1 MKILYGVQGTGNGHL
16 TRARVMAKA
25 FKEKG
30 IEVDWIFSGREKSGF
45 FDMEIFGDY
54 KVYRGMTF
62 VTEHGKINFIKT
74 ALQTNIRQFFHDIK
88 QVNVDN
94 YDLIFN
100 DFEPV
105 SAWAARRA
113 GKKTIGVSHQNAFY
127 YKIPKKDSNFVTNWF
142 MHKFAPVDLPIG
154 IHWHP
159 YDKNILPPIVE
170 HNHYKNEIIPKRYLV
185 YLPFASPEDIVPQLL
200 EFPDYEFYVYQPIK
214 EAIDNKNV
222 HLRPFSRE
230 GFQQDLHCCEGV
242 MCSAGFELPSES
254 LHLGKKLLVKPL
266 AGQMEQASNGLA
278 LQELGYGTVAKNFDF
293 KTISEWL
300 KLPARTPL
308 NYPNVAKA
316 VIDWIIENKSQ
327 DVEQLHKQLWG
338 QIKL

>member
-30 IEVDWIFSGREKSGF
+30 IEVDWIFSGREKNGF

-54 KVYRGMTF
+54 QVYRGMTF

-74 ALQTNIRQFFHDIK
+74 AMQTNIRQFFDDIK
-88 QVNVDN
+88 KVNVEN

-105 SAWAARRA
+105 SAWAARKA
-113 GKKTIGVSHQNAFY
+113 GKKTIGVSHQNAFF
-127 YKIPKKDSNFVTNWF
+127 YKIPKKDSNFVTHWF
-142 MHKFAPVDLPIG
+142 MHKFAPVDLAIG

-159 YDKNILPPIVE
+159 YNKMILPPIVE
-170 HNHYKNEIIPKRYLV
+170 HSHYKNELTPKRYLV
-185 YLPFASPEDIVPQLL
+185 YLPFAAPEDIVPQLL

-230 GFQQDLHCCEGV
+230 GFQQDLHSCEGV

-266 AGQMEQASNGLA
+266 EGQMEQASNGLA
-278 LQELGYGTVAKNFDF
+278 LQQLSYGTVAEKFDH
-293 KTISEWL
+293 KTIDDWL

-316 VIDWIIENKSQ
+316 VIEWIIESKDS
-327 DVEQLHKQLWG
+327 DVELLHQQLWS

>member
-88 QVNVDN
+88 QVNVEN

-127 YKIPKKDSNFVTNWF
+127 YTIPKKDSNFVTNWF

-159 YDKNILPPIVE
+159 YHSMILPPIVE
-170 HNHYKNEIIPKRYLV
+170 DSHYTNEIIPKRYLV

-200 EFPDYEFYVYQPIK
+200 EFSDYEFYVYQPIK
-214 EAIDNKNV
+214 ESIDNKNV

-293 KTISEWL
+293 QTINDWL
-300 KLPARTPL
+300 KLPSRKPM

-316 VIDWIIENKSQ
+316 VIDWVIEHKAQ
-327 DVEQLHKQLWG
+327 DVEQLHKQLWS

>member
-45 FDMEIFGDY
+45 FDMDIFGDY
-54 KVYRGMTF
+54 QVYRGMTF

-74 ALQTNIRQFFHDIK
+74 AMQTNIGQFFQDIK
-88 QVNVDN
+88 KVKVEN
-94 YDLIFN
+94 YDFIFN

-113 GKKTIGVSHQNAFY
+113 GKTIIGVSHQNAFF
-127 YKIPKKDSNFVTNWF
+127 YKIPKKDSNFITNWF

-159 YDKNILPPIVE
+159 YDKMILPPIVE
-170 HNHYKNEIIPKRYLV
+170 DSHYQNQPTAKRYLV

-230 GFQQDLHCCEGV
+230 GFQQDLHLAEGV
-242 MCSAGFELPSES
+242 ICSAGFELPSES

-278 LQELGYGTVAKNFDF
+278 LEQLGYGTVAKHFNHQ
-293 KTISEWL
+293 TIANWL
-300 KLPARTPL
+300 TLPPRTPL

-316 VIDWIIENKSQ
+316 VIDWIIENKAQ

-338 QIKL
+338 QVKI